1 MKTLSPELL
10 HKVFKTTPLTKLET
24 YTPYLNEFMGKY
36 SINSVKRVAAF
47 LAQIGHESAG
57 FHYVEE
63 IASGSA
69 YEFRK
74 DLGNLEKEALEAAH
88 QNYTTTGKW
97 YKGRGLIQ
105 ITGFYNYKD
114 CGEALE
120 LDLVR
125 NPKLLTLPP
134 HAVESACWF
143 WSTRN
148 CNTLADVDRFTSIR
162 RIINGGTNGLD
173 DCKRLWEDFKQI
185 LEI

>member
-10 HKVFKTTPLTKLET
+10 HKVFKTTTLAKLEV

-57 FHYVEE
+57 FQYTEE

-74 DLGNLEKEALEAAH
+74 DLGNLEQEALEAAH

-105 ITGFYNYKD
+105 ITGFYNYRD

-120 LDLVR
+120 LDLIG

-143 WSTRN
+143 WEKHN
-148 CNTLADVDRFTSIR
+148 CNFLADVDKFTSITKV
-162 RIINGGTNGLD
+162 INGGTNGLAD
-173 DCKRLWEDFKQI
+173 REKLWKTFKEV
-185 LEI
+185 LE